1 QSSINNNVPVRLL
14 MYIGRVYEKILEQDN
29 LYQRK
34 LVKIPTPEFI
44 VLYNGKEPY
53 PEYNQL
59 KLSAAFKDI
68 EDLKLI
74 KGSGLPL
81 ELVVHVYNINH
92 GCNTQILAKSKTLDS
107 YSVFISMIWEYNKEL
122 SLDESMKAAIKY
134 CIENG
139 ILGDFLRIHGSE
151 VINMLFEEISVER
164 LGAIRYKE
172 GREDGIE
179 EGRAEGK
186 AEGKVEGKA
195 EGREEVF
202 ELLSQ
207 RLSKDEIEEI
217 KNRLTQAE
225 SSGMK
230 SE

>member
-92 GCNTQILAKSKTLDS
+92 GCNPQILAKSKMLDS
-107 YSVFISMIWEYNKEL
+107 YSIFISMIWEYNKEL
-122 SLDESMKAAIKY
+122 SLDESMRAAIKY

-139 ILGDFLRIHGSE
+139 ILGDFLKKHGSE

-186 AEGKVEGKA
+186 AEG
-195 EGREEVF
+195 REEVF
-202 ELLSQ
+202 ELMSQGLSV
-207 RLSKDEIEEI
+207 EEI
-217 KNRLTQAE
+217 KSRLIQTE
-225 SSGMK
+225 NSDMK
-230 SE
+230 SK